1 MEAEQMI
8 TKELILGHEQY
19 AKLDNSN
26 GIQVLEVEPF
36 Q

>member
-19 AKLDNSN
+19 ENLGNII
-26 GIQVLEVEPF
+26 GLQVPEFEPF
-36 Q
+36 